1 MRELISVITWA
12 TNQQN
17 QAKGMEMEMQY
28 GSVSLCVVLALI
40 NNN

>member
-17 QAKGMEMEMQY
+17 QATGMEMEMQY

>member
-17 QAKGMEMEMQY
+17 QAKVMEMEMQY